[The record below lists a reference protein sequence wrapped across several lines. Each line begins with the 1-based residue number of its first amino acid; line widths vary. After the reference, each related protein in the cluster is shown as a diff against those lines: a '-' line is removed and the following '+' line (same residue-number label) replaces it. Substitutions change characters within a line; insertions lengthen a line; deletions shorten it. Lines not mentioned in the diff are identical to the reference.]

1 MPRRKSNTNTG
12 CAQRKQNLLEKTLP
26 KLAAR
31 GSRGEAQ
38 PHELLGRAAPGEG
51 ALGGLG
57 GAGGLCWLQGGLSK
71 LGGDG
76 KWGSAFLHI
85 KIK

>member
-12 CAQRKQNLLEKTLP
+12 CAQRKQNPLEKALP

-38 PHELLGRAAPGEG
+38 AHELPGRAAHGEG
-51 ALGGLG
+51 AVGGFG
-57 GAGGLCWLQGGLSK
+57 AAGGLCWLQGG
-71 LGGDG
+71 
-76 KWGSAFLHI
+76 
-85 KIK
+85 